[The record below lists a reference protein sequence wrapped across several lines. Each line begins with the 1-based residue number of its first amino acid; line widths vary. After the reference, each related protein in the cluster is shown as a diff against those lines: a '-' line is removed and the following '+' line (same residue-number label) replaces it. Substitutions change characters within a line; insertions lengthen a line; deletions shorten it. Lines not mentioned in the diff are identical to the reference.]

1 MDSVSS
7 DVVRFPLLLQKYH
20 FFTQI
25 PRGSLELGV
34 SLTSFINEDRGW
46 VKKAKSCDKTD
57 IDCFETTHPKMTSF
71 QKGDTFFLLIKK
83 KAEID
88 TGLKIRETLP
98 EITISSVWDKKLT
111 S

>member
-1 MDSVSS
+1 M
-7 DVVRFPLLLQKYH
+7 
-20 FFTQI
+20 

-34 SLTSFINEDRGW
+34 SLTSFIIEDRGW

-88 TGLKIRETLP
+88 TGLKIRETLL
-98 EITISSVWDKKLT
+98 EITISCVWDKKPHILVKRCFNIFVH
-111 S
+111 